1 MCSSWSSKID
11 FESCRRRPM
20 SVDLPSSTLP
30 TVAKR
35 RGAARSG
42 SVITGSEVAQALAV
56 FHAGLGDAI
65 GGARGAALGDPGDG
79 RLGDDVLDREG
90 RRLDG
95 RRARGV
101 AD

>member
-11 FESCRRRPM
+11 FESWSSRPI

-35 RGAARSG
+35 SGAARFEATS
-42 SVITGSEVAQALAV
+42 SSSSADKVTSEVALALAV
-56 FHAGLGDAI
+56 LHPGLRDAVVGA
-65 GGARGAALGDPGDG
+65 GGATLGDPGDR

-95 RRARGV
+95 
-101 AD
+101 